1 MAHLEVKNTSIKIKT
16 QWTHSTAG
24 WKRHIVIKYKIIE
37 IKRRHKTLDITQSEQ
52 QRDIYWKNY
61 KISETYRTLTKVFL

>member
-1 MAHLEVKNTSIKIKT
+1 MARLEVKNTSIKIKT

-24 WKRHIVIKYKIIE
+24 GKDRRVSKYKIIE
-37 IKRRHKTLDITQSEQ
+37 IKMRHKTLDITQSEQ

>member
-1 MAHLEVKNTSIKIKT
+1 M
-16 QWTHSTAG
+16 
-24 WKRHIVIKYKIIE
+24 
-37 IKRRHKTLDITQSEQ
+37 RHKTLDITQSEQ